1 MAGNSRSG
9 RPKKPGK
16 VYEFNFYYRWIPG
29 EDPPELKAV
38 LEELL
43 AATGRKRRDI
53 LRAALLGGAG
63 DAQDEATKVE
73 DSEDSTLIDDMFA
86 GF

>member
-53 LRAALLGGAG
+53 LRAALLEGAE

>member
-63 DAQDEATKVE
+63 EAQDVATKVE